1 MKNSDII
8 EGLKLTKDLWE
19 FDPATGDKVEPHMMN
34 DLDRTTYDAVC
45 GALERLTPKKV
56 GGDMVRLVD
65 LHNGAYKKVGGY
77 KCPEC
82 NADVGYMDC
91 FCRTCG
97 QAIDWRIKE

>member
-1 MKNSDII
+1 MDNSDII
-8 EGLKLTKDLWE
+8 KGLKFTKGMYE

-56 GGDMVRLVD
+56 GGDTVRLVD
-65 LHNGAYKKVGGY
+65 LHNGAWKKVGGY

-82 NADVGYMDC
+82 NADVEYESR
-91 FCRTCG
+91 FCPHCG
-97 QAIDWRIKE
+97 QALDWRVK

>member
-1 MKNSDII
+1 MDNKDII
-8 EGLKLTKDLWE
+8 EGLEFTKVMYE

-56 GGDMVRLVD
+56 GGDTVRLVD
-65 LHNGAYKKVGGY
+65 LHNGAWKKVGGY

-82 NADVGYMDC
+82 NADVGYRNR
-91 FCRTCG
+91 FCHACG
-97 QAIDWRIKE
+97 QALDWR

>member
-1 MKNSDII
+1 MENVDII

-34 DLDRTTYDAVC
+34 EIDRTTYDAVC

-56 GGDMVRLVD
+56 GGDAARLVD
-65 LHNGAYKKVGGY
+65 LHNGVYKKVGGY

-82 NADVGYMDC
+82 NANIEYDSR
-91 FCRTCG
+91 FCRDCG
-97 QAIDWRIKE
+97 QALDWRTE

>member
-1 MKNSDII
+1 MENVDII

-34 DLDRTTYDAVC
+34 DLDRTTYDAVR

-56 GGDMVRLVD
+56 GGDTARLVD
-65 LHNGAYKKVGGY
+65 LHNGAWEKVGGY

-82 NADVGYMDC
+82 NAGVEYMDC

-97 QAIDWRIKE
+97 QAIDWR